1 MKVTISFN
9 GTKIVV
15 PCGDGE
21 ISVREVTTLAATRYK
36 KAIGKTNAY
45 WVSVASLKSHEGG
58 ILDQDDLIGDV
69 CDDRE
74 QLAAIFNEQNGG
86 HYHGSG
92 GDGMSSASD
101 SDTKENNFVGGG
113 GMMLQ
118 GVALSSCSSSSTDN
132 LLQVMF
138 LKAAMLYHVKASA
151 IVLAS
156 SSFSS
161 RARKTGISWFQVSIS
176 DLQSILFSV
185 SHIFGIFIT
194 LENDETIFIG
204 GIFSNSAISNKFL
217 YYEQCEED
225 TWSCLWATF
234 FTAWNEKLES

>member
-101 SDTKENNFVGGG
+101 SDTKENHFGLS
-113 GMMLQ
+113 GMQ
-118 GVALSSCSSSSTDN
+118 GAALSSCSSSSTDN
-132 LLQVMF
+132 LLQVML
-138 LKAAMLYHVKASA
+138 LKGDALSC
-151 IVLAS
+151 S
-156 SSFSS
+156 SQ
-161 RARKTGISWFQVSIS
+161 A
-176 DLQSILFSV
+176 LF
-185 SHIFGIFIT
+185 
-194 LENDETIFIG
+194 
-204 GIFSNSAISNKFL
+204 K
-217 YYEQCEED
+217 
-225 TWSCLWATF
+225 
-234 FTAWNEKLES
+234 

>member
-58 ILDQDDLIGDV
+58 ILDPDDLIGDV

-74 QLAAIFNEQNGG
+74 QLAALFDEQNGG
-86 HYHGSG
+86 HYH

-101 SDTKENNFVGGG
+101 SDTKESLVGGNNPTT
-113 GMMLQ
+113 
-118 GVALSSCSSSSTDN
+118 SSSDHP
-132 LLQVMF
+132 LQVRIYKSIQGQPNF
-138 LKAAMLYHVKASA
+138 L
-151 IVLAS
+151 
-156 SSFSS
+156 
-161 RARKTGISWFQVSIS
+161 
-176 DLQSILFSV
+176 
-185 SHIFGIFIT
+185 
-194 LENDETIFIG
+194 
-204 GIFSNSAISNKFL
+204 NKNLVNFL
-217 YYEQCEED
+217 
-225 TWSCLWATF
+225 
-234 FTAWNEKLES
+234 

>member
-101 SDTKENNFVGGG
+101 SDTKENNFGGG

-161 RARKTGISWFQVSIS
+161 RARKTGIS
-176 DLQSILFSV
+176 
-185 SHIFGIFIT
+185 
-194 LENDETIFIG
+194 
-204 GIFSNSAISNKFL
+204 
-217 YYEQCEED
+217 
-225 TWSCLWATF
+225 
-234 FTAWNEKLES
+234 

>member
-74 QLAAIFNEQNGG
+74 QLAAIFDEQNGG
-86 HYHGSG
+86 HYHGG

-101 SDTKENNFVGGG
+101 SDTKEGG
-113 GMMLQ
+113 
-118 GVALSSCSSSSTDN
+118 ATTSSEN
-132 LLQVMF
+132 LLQV
-138 LKAAMLYHVKASA
+138 
-151 IVLAS
+151 
-156 SSFSS
+156 
-161 RARKTGISWFQVSIS
+161 
-176 DLQSILFSV
+176 
-185 SHIFGIFIT
+185 
-194 LENDETIFIG
+194 
-204 GIFSNSAISNKFL
+204 
-217 YYEQCEED
+217 
-225 TWSCLWATF
+225 
-234 FTAWNEKLES
+234 